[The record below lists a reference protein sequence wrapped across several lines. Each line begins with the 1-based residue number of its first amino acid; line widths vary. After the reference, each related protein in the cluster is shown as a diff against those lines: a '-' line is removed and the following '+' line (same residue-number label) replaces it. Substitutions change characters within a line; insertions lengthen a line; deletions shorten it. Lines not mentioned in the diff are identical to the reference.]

1 MLWFLAAK
9 HRGILAF
16 QPGIELAHPM
26 LEDEVLST
34 ESPGKSYTVFFF
46 FFFPMV
52 HSQVLNGPWVAESVD
67 MELLGPAG

>member
-1 MLWFLAAK
+1 MLWFSGCEAW
-9 HRGILAF
+9 GILAP

-26 LEDEVLST
+26 LEDVTREVLH
-34 ESPGKSYTVFFF
+34 GFFF
-46 FFFPMV
+46 FPPMV